1 MKREETGA
9 GAWISSSRVLA
20 TPWASETSGGSLT
33 SATEMA
39 EVSDVIS
46 NIKYILVT
54 DRDQKNLSVIPF
66 IDSILTSRKVSN
78 PEIL

>member
-9 GAWISSSRVLA
+9 GAWISCSRVLA
-20 TPWASETSGGSLT
+20 TPWASETSGGFPT
-33 SATEMA
+33 SVTEMA